1 MGYKEA
7 LKRHRGDL
15 GYSEEQIAEIL
26 DGVQEPEG
34 LSWEDKER
42 LDLNNPPKMVHR
54 SICSILLI
62 MIK

>member
-42 LDLNNPPKMVHR
+42 LDLNDPPKMVYR
-54 SICSILLI
+54 SICFILLI